1 MTLDPSY
8 IHARYLDPTQ
18 MKERDLGQ
26 AIAEVLW
33 MTYAPDV
40 RPLLVLDSE
49 TVTDGLGRALLEE
62 LRKAGY
68 SVTFTGR
75 KGGHL

>member
-18 MKERDLGQ
+18 MKERDLGL
-26 AIAEVLW
+26 AIAEVLF
-33 MTYAPDV
+33 MAYAPEV
-40 RPLLVLDSE
+40 SERLVLDSE
-49 TVTDGLGRALLEE
+49 TVTDGLGSSLLLE

>member
-33 MTYAPDV
+33 MTYAPEV

-49 TVTDGLGRALLEE
+49 TVTDELGASLLRE